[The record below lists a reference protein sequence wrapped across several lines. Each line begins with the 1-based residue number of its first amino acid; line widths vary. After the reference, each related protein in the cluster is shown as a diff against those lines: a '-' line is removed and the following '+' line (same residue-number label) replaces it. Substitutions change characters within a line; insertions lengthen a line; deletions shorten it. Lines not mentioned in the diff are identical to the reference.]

1 MCQVQIHADCGY
13 SEECSIQGITVV
25 SDKRLN
31 VVKVPDCRDVYLETT
46 TDASWTYIL
55 LDDED
60 GNEKC
65 KVNPDGATVNFFDN
79 DPNGNPID
87 WKYASYE
94 SIRQELIR
102 VINSGAFVEKIWYE
116 HRAPQK
122 QQYIY
127 TLDHTK
133 VFE

>member
-1 MCQVQIHADCGY
+1 MMCQVQIHADCGY
-13 SEECSIQGITVV
+13 AEECSIQGITVV
-25 SDKRLN
+25 SDKRLSLN
-31 VVKVPDCRDVYLETT
+31 YIPDCRDVYLETT

-60 GNEKC
+60 GNDKG

-87 WKYASYE
+87 WEYASYE
-94 SIRQELIR
+94 SIREELIR
-102 VINSGAFVEKIWYE
+102 VINSGKYVEKIWHGE
-116 HRAPQK
+116 DKPNR
-122 QQYIY
+122 YIY